1 MTRTIVILL
10 ILVLAVFLLVP
21 LLRDQGRLQNL
32 LNTVERST
40 GVDLEPAAEG
50 LGEGMDF
57 LVRELG
63 DAYRSEGFQRAL
75 KKYGA
80 EAMKTIDSVDWEELR
95 RQARET
101 GREWDE
107 ILDDYFREQP
117 K

>member
-1 MTRTIVILL
+1 MTQTIIVL
-10 ILVLAVFLLVP
+10 LVLVLGIFLLVP
-21 LLRDQGRLQNL
+21 LLRDQGRLQDL
-32 LNTVERST
+32 LNTVEKST
-40 GVDLEPAAEG
+40 GVDLEPAADG

-57 LVRELG
+57 LARELG

-80 EAMKTIDSVDWEELR
+80 EAMESINAVDWEKLR

-107 ILDDYFREQP
+107 ILDEYFREQP